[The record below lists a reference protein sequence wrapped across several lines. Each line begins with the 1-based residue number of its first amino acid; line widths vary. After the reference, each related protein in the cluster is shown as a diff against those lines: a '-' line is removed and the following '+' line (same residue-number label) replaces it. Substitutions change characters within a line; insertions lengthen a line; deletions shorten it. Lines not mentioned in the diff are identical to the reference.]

1 MRITQ
6 QKQRWLMLPAILSCA
21 SVFAAPPQGYYD
33 SVDQTNADTLKST
46 LHEIIDDH
54 QRFPY
59 TSSATDTWDILEI
72 ADEDPANPNNVITI
86 YKNETYTKF
95 GGGNSFYNREHS
107 WPKSY
112 GFPNDGSSNY
122 AYTDAHHLFIA
133 DSGYNSSRSNKPYAE
148 CDTGCT
154 EKITILNNGR
164 GGSNTESNFTAGSF
178 SSGSWETWSGRKGDV
193 ARAMMYMAVRYEG
206 GTHGVT
212 GVSEPD
218 LRLTD
223 DRALIEASNTGANI
237 DVAYM
242 GLRSVLLTWHKN
254 DPVDDFERRH
264 NDAVYSFQGNRNPF
278 VDNPEYAACIFEG
291 VCSGDSGTGTNPPP
305 PPPPSESTVWINEFH
320 YDNDGTD
327 TGEFVEIAG
336 TAGVNLD
343 GYSVI
348 AYNGNGGSAYKT
360 IALSGTLANQSS
372 GFGVLSFSASS
383 LQNGGPDGLALVDAS
398 GSVVQF
404 ISYEGTF
411 TATDGA
417 AAGMQSEDIGVSETT
432 STPTGFSLQLT
443 GLGAEYA
450 QFYWVS
456 PSQASPGQINAGQS
470 FSGAPTNEAPVASF
484 IASCDGLTCSFD
496 ASASSDSDGSIAQYS
511 WQFGDGRTALSS
523 TVQNSYAQD
532 GTYTV
537 TLTVEDDQGAQS
549 SASQTVVVEAPVVVV
564 PWINEFHYD
573 NKGTDRNEFVEVA
586 GSAGTDLTGWSLVAY
601 NGGNGQLYKTVNL
614 SGVISN
620 QQNGFG
626 TRSFTFSDLQN
637 GSPDGIAL
645 VDNTGTT
652 VLFISYEGTFT
663 ASNGPAAGIRSTN
676 VGVSEDGSTNRN
688 HSLQLGGVGQQ
699 YSDFTWQSARQST
712 SNAVNT
718 NQAF

>member
-1 MRITQ
+1 
-6 QKQRWLMLPAILSCA
+6 MLPAVLSCA

-72 ADEDPANPNNVITI
+72 ADEDPSNPNNVITI

-164 GGSNTESNFTAGSF
+164 GGSNTESNFTTGSF

-242 GLRSVLLTWHKN
+242 GLKSVLLNWHKN

-305 PPPPSESTVWINEFH
+305 PPPPSESAVWINEFH

-360 IALSGTLANQSS
+360 IALGGTLTNQSS

-398 GSVVQF
+398 GNVVQF

-432 STPTGFSLQLT
+432 STPTGFSLQLS
-443 GLGAEYA
+443 GLGAEYS

-484 IASCDGLTCSFD
+484 IANCDGLTCSFD
-496 ASASSDSDGSIAQYS
+496 ASASFDSDGSIAQYS

-523 TVQNSYAQD
+523 AVQNSYAQD

-549 SASQTVVVEAPVVVV
+549 STSQTVVVEAPVVVL

-586 GSAGTDLTGWSLVAY
+586 GSAGTDLSGWSLVAY

-626 TRSFTFSDLQN
+626 TRSFTFSGLQN
-637 GSPDGIAL
+637 GGPDGIAL

-663 ASNGPAAGIRSTN
+663 ASNGPAAGIRSTS

-712 SNAVNT
+712 SNAVNA
-718 NQAF
+718 NQSF